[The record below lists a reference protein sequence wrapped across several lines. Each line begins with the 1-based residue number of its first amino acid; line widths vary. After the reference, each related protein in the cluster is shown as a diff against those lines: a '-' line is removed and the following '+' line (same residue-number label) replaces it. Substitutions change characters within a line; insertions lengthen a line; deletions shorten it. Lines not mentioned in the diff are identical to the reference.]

1 MLSDKILKLCALVFT
16 KLLYVNYILLFLLIC
31 IFCIGFTLLYSAGG
45 GSMEP
50 WASKQLIRFIIS
62 LGIYFIVSII
72 NIRYWLGLSYYIYF
86 LSLVLLILVNFYGNT
101 GMGSQR
107 WLNLGLFNLQPSEL
121 IKFSLV
127 LVLARYFHAEKE
139 LSFFNNLKNF
149 IYPIF
154 LIMIPAYLI
163 FIQPDLGSSLI
174 LIIASLT
181 ILFII
186 GLSIWFFIGSALL
199 VIIFAP
205 FAWIF
210 LLYDYQKNR
219 ILTFLDPLR
228 DPLGSGYHIIQSK
241 IALGS
246 GGLFGKGFMNGS
258 QSHLN
263 FIPEMQTD
271 FIFTLLAEEFGMLGT
286 IVLLSLFII
295 LIFYSLIIGLI
306 CKSRFACFLAIGVSV
321 NIFYYVFINTSMV
334 TGLIP
339 VVGVPLPLVSYGGTS
354 MMCVMFGMG
363 LVSNAYINKNKD
375 LPRYKDGL
383 LGW

>member
-1 MLSDKILKLCALVFT
+1 
-16 KLLYVNYILLFLLIC
+16 
-31 IFCIGFTLLYSAGG
+31 
-45 GSMEP
+45 
-50 WASKQLIRFIIS
+50 
-62 LGIYFIVSII
+62 
-72 NIRYWLGLSYYIYF
+72 
-86 LSLVLLILVNFYGNT
+86 
-101 GMGSQR
+101 
-107 WLNLGLFNLQPSEL
+107 
-121 IKFSLV
+121 
-127 LVLARYFHAEKE
+127 
-139 LSFFNNLKNF
+139 
-149 IYPIF
+149 
-154 LIMIPAYLI
+154 MIPAYLI

-186 GLSIWFFIGSALL
+186 GLSIWFFIGSTLL

-363 LVSNAYINKNKD
+363 LVQMLILIKIKIYQDI
-375 LPRYKDGL
+375 RMVY
-383 LGW
+383 

>member
-1 MLSDKILKLCALVFT
+1 MFDI
-16 KLLYVNYILLFLLIC
+16 
-31 IFCIGFTLLYSAGG
+31 
-45 GSMEP
+45 
-50 WASKQLIRFIIS
+50 
-62 LGIYFIVSII
+62 
-72 NIRYWLGLSYYIYF
+72 
-86 LSLVLLILVNFYGNT
+86 
-101 GMGSQR
+101 
-107 WLNLGLFNLQPSEL
+107 L

-127 LVLARYFHAEKE
+127 LVLARYFHAEKK

-186 GLSIWFFIGSALL
+186 GLSIWFFIGSTLL

-306 CKSRFACFLAIGVSV
+306 CKSRFACFLS
-321 NIFYYVFINTSMV
+321 T
-334 TGLIP
+334 
-339 VVGVPLPLVSYGGTS
+339 
-354 MMCVMFGMG
+354 
-363 LVSNAYINKNKD
+363 D
-375 LPRYKDGL
+375 
-383 LGW
+383 